1 MRMSVFEIIKL
12 GRKYLQLWPE
22 KVELASYFEEYRAI
36 QVSRL
41 VCKYLPGL
49 TLFIFIIQLYFGG
62 FNALPQAIV
71 YALFILSIPVQALVI
86 LGIKADKFLPPG
98 LASWYKEAVAKMN
111 QQGGQIK
118 LSLTKPRYLDLAS
131 LLNSS
136 YSSASYR
143 S

>member
-1 MRMSVFEIIKL
+1 
-12 GRKYLQLWPE
+12 
-22 KVELASYFEEYRAI
+22 
-36 QVSRL
+36 
-41 VCKYLPGL
+41 
-49 TLFIFIIQLYFGG
+49 
-62 FNALPQAIV
+62 LPQAIV
-71 YALFILSIPVQALVI
+71 YALFILSIPVQAMVI

-118 LSLTKPRYLDLAS
+118 LSLTKPRYIDLAS

>member
-1 MRMSVFEIIKL
+1 MSVFEIIKL

-36 QVSRL
+36 QISRL
-41 VCKYLPGL
+41 VCKYLPGMA
-49 TLFIFIIQLYFGG
+49 LFIFIIQLYLGG
-62 FNALPQAIV
+62 FHALPQAIV
-71 YALFILSIPVQALVI
+71 YALFILSIPVQAMVI

>member
-36 QVSRL
+36 QISRL
-41 VCKYLPGL
+41 VCKYLPGMA
-49 TLFIFIIQLYFGG
+49 LFIFIIQLYLGG
-62 FNALPQAIV
+62 FHALPQAIV
-71 YALFILSIPVQALVI
+71 YALFILSIPVQAMVI

>member
-1 MRMSVFEIIKL
+1 
-12 GRKYLQLWPE
+12 LQLWPE

-36 QVSRL
+36 QISRL
-41 VCKYLPGL
+41 VCKYLPGMA
-49 TLFIFIIQLYFGG
+49 LFIFIIQLYLGG
-62 FNALPQAIV
+62 FHALPQAIV
-71 YALFILSIPVQALVI
+71 YALFILSIPVQAMVI